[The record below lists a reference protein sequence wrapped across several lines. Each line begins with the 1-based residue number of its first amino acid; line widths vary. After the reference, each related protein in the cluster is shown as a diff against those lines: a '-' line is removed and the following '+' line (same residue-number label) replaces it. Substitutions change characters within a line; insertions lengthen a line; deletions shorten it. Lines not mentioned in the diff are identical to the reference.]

1 MPKLANSTDWHRLAR
16 AQASLESM
24 GMTASATALARHLGY
39 EQKDVEQTMQDDTYR
54 EFAAMFKQRRFGMW
68 AEALAKAGAEIQQL
82 MKTVGMKALLT
93 VEDCL
98 DSDDDKVRI
107 SAARLAFDFNPDME
121 RPVVRHEITNR
132 FSADE
137 LEQAR
142 SIVRKLREPK
152 L

>member
-1 MPKLANSTDWHRLAR
+1 MGLTANAV
-16 AQASLESM
+16 
-24 GMTASATALARHLGY
+24 ALSRHLGY
-39 EQKDVEQTMQDDTYR
+39 DQGDVEKTMNDETYK

-98 DSDDDKVRI
+98 DSEDDKIRI

-121 RPVVRHEITNR
+121 RPVVRHEI
-132 FSADE
+132 
-137 LEQAR
+137 
-142 SIVRKLREPK
+142 
-152 L
+152 